1 MATENILMQA
11 VRWGGDR
18 QDLHERIRVHSQ
30 AAGMVV
36 KQEGKPNDLL
46 ARIAADPAFGLSLQ
60 ELEAALQP
68 EAYIGCSVQQ
78 VEDYLKGEAGQIL
91 ARYSDVT
98 APEEALRV

>member
-1 MATENILMQA
+1 
-11 VRWGGDR
+11 
-18 QDLHERIRVHSQ
+18 
-30 AAGMVV
+30 MVV